1 MTIPVSAQ
9 SPASAIDASELALA
23 ALGWILED
31 MDRAERLLAL
41 TGLTP
46 ETLRTGIMTA
56 QVQGAV
62 LEFLANHEPDLLAA
76 AEALAVTPAELVAA
90 QRELT
95 A

>member
-9 SPASAIDASELALA
+9 SPASALDASELALA

-46 ETLRTGIMTA
+46 EILRTGIMTA

-90 QRELT
+90 QRELS